1 MLTTE
6 DKIKIVLN
14 RIDSIS
20 FEIPKL
26 MEEINN
32 GTLEKDG
39 KSTYLI
45 LQDKIAIKTALE
57 QQYLAL
63 TNLS

>member
-1 MLTTE
+1 MLTLE

-14 RIDSIS
+14 RIDFIN

-32 GTLEKDG
+32 GILEKDG

-45 LQDKIAIKTALE
+45 LQDKITIKTALE

-63 TNLS
+63 TNPS